1 MLTPVQMIYSFFVGI
16 VPTLNI
22 PIITLP
28 IELYNIINVA
38 WFFLPMQ
45 TIFALLVIG
54 LLITLAR
61 FAIACILRF
70 KSFIPFMGGT

>member
-1 MLTPVQMIYSFFVGI
+1 MLTPVEMIFSFFVGI
-16 VPTLNI
+16 VPTINV

-38 WFFLPMQ
+38 WYFLPMQ

-54 LLITLAR
+54 LVITLVR
-61 FAIACILRF
+61 FAIACVLRF
-70 KSFIPFMGGT
+70 KSFIPFSGGA